1 MVCRHAAM
9 VTVNGHAVAWAHRA
23 DESGRALP
31 RWTGCVTLTGAQV
44 FVLSAVPGS
53 FDSRYF
59 GPVERVHVLGVG
71 RPIWTT

>member
-1 MVCRHAAM
+1 
-9 VTVNGHAVAWAHRA
+9 
-23 DESGRALP
+23 
-31 RWTGCVTLTGAQV
+31 
-44 FVLSAVPGS
+44 VLSAAPGS